1 MQISALLSIV
11 AFSAAAL
18 AQPLS
23 MAANAAQW
31 TITGLSRAVD
41 AADTSSDWTFG
52 IDNGAGVTA
61 VKYTVKSAG
70 GAPATRSNGGPVT
83 VGDFTITSGWSGQF
97 GDDKGFTTFSVVDNA
112 KRQIVYPSYTDA
124 QLKSG
129 QVVTPDQSYPV
140 QNLP

>member
-1 MQISALLSIV
+1 
-11 AFSAAAL
+11 
-18 AQPLS
+18 

-52 IDNGAGVTA
+52 IDNGAGTTA
-61 VKYTVKSAG
+61 VKYTVKAAG
-70 GAPATRSNGGPVT
+70 STPATRSPGGPVT

-112 KRQIVYPSYTDA
+112 KRQIVYPAYTDA
-124 QLKSG
+124 QVKDG
-129 QVVTPDQSYPV
+129 QVVKPDQSYPV